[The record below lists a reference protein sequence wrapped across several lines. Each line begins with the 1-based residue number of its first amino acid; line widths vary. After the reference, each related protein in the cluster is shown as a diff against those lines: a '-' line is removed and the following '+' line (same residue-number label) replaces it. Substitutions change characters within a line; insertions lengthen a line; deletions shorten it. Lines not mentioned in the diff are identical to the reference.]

1 MTKLIKGLITA
12 ALGLLVVAGLS
23 KSATPVAAATD
34 SVPTEVTVV
43 LHKLLF
49 DQSLPLQQQNKGIAE
64 PTFEQDSKPLNGV
77 TFTVYDVTND
87 FWRTVK
93 QETKGDVEEAQAKL
107 AKDSYLPPAKSE
119 GQSRVTAGQG
129 EATFA
134 NLPLR
139 SGNKYAVYLF
149 KETNQPAGI
158 ENDSQNLVVVMP
170 GNIDHGIQPQIDLFP
185 KNKMVSGYSTV
196 EKTIT
201 NNRTNFSYG
210 EAIPYQIAVKVP
222 ANIGAMKNFKLTD
235 TADPRL
241 ERVGGLTVK
250 VDGQNAAGRFTTTQG
265 DAHAFA
271 LSFDPAK
278 LIEFANKTL
287 TVTYQ
292 MRIKQG
298 TTPDVP
304 LINRT
309 VLYPDDSQ
317 PQTDMAVVV
326 TGGKRFEKVDAKAHQ
341 TKLQGATFL
350 VKNAKGQYL
359 VQGEHGW
366 LWRSVAGD
374 PVTDYRSAGL
384 YTLVS
389 AKDGRFALAG
399 LKAGAYNLV
408 EVKAPKGYQRS
419 TKTIPFMVVA
429 GEYTRGQASP
439 YAVVNVKTPAPP
451 LPPKTPK
458 TPGTPSILQRIIPKL
473 GSEGAAWL
481 SIMGLI
487 LIALIFAFRVKNKK
501 A

>member
-12 ALGLLVVAGLS
+12 ALGLLVVAGLT
-23 KSATPVAAATD
+23 KFATPVAAATD
-34 SVPTEVTVV
+34 PAPTEVKIV

-49 DQSLPLQQQNKGIAE
+49 DQSLPLQQQNKGLSQPDFKQA
-64 PTFEQDSKPLNGV
+64 SKPLNGV
-77 TFTVYDVTND
+77 TFSVYDVTAD
-87 FWRTVK
+87 FWRNVK
-93 QETKGDVEEAQAKL
+93 QVTKGDVEQAQVNL
-107 AKDSYLPPAKSE
+107 AGDDYQPTTKAM
-119 GQSRVTAGQG
+119 QSQDTVGQG

-139 SGNKYAVYLF
+139 SGNRYAVYLF

-201 NNRTNFSYG
+201 NNRSNFSYG

-250 VDGQNAAGRFTTTQG
+250 VDSQNAAGRFTTTQD

-278 LIEFANKTL
+278 LIEFANKTI

-366 LWRSVAGD
+366 LWQSVAGD
-374 PVTDYRSAGL
+374 PVTDYRQAGL

>member
-1 MTKLIKGLITA
+1 MTKLVKSLITA
-12 ALGLLVVAGLS
+12 ALGLLMLAGLS
-23 KSATPVAAATD
+23 KPATPVAAETD
-34 SVPTEVTVV
+34 SAPAEVTVV

-49 DQSLPLQQQNKGIAE
+49 DHSLPSQQQNKGGVTQ
-64 PTFEQDSKPLNGV
+64 PNFEEASKPLNGV
-77 TFTVYDVTND
+77 TFSVYDVTAD

-93 QETKGDVEEAQAKL
+93 QVTKGDVEQAQAKL
-107 AKDSYLPPAKSE
+107 AGDAYQPTTKAV
-119 GQSRVTAGQG
+119 QSHVTAGQG

-134 NLPLR
+134 HLLLR
-139 SGNKYAVYLF
+139 RSNQYAVYLF
-149 KETNQPAGI
+149 KEANQPAGI
-158 ENDSQNLVVVMP
+158 ENDGQNLVVVMP
-170 GNIDHGIQPQIDLFP
+170 GNIEHGVQSRIDLFP
-185 KNKMVSGYSTV
+185 KNKMVSGYSTI

-222 ANIGAMKNFKLTD
+222 ANIGAMTSFKLTD
-235 TADPRL
+235 TADARL

-250 VDGQNAAGRFTTTQG
+250 VDGQNAAGRFTTTQD
-265 DAHAFA
+265 DANAFA

-278 LIEFANKTL
+278 LIEFANKTI

-292 MRIKQG
+292 MRIKKG
-298 TTPDVP
+298 ATPDVP
-304 LINRT
+304 LINQT
-309 VLYPDDSQ
+309 VLYPDDNQ

-359 VQGEHGW
+359 VQGENGW

-374 PVTDYRSAGL
+374 PVTNYQQAGL

-399 LKAGAYNLV
+399 LKASAYNLV

-419 TKTIPFMVVA
+419 TKAIPFMVVA
-429 GEYTRGQASP
+429 GEYTRGQADP
-439 YAVVNVKTPAPP
+439 YTVVNVKTPEPP
-451 LPPKTPK
+451 VSPK

-473 GSEGAAWL
+473 GSEGAVWL

>member
-23 KSATPVAAATD
+23 KSATPVTVAAD
-34 SVPTEVTVV
+34 SAPTEVTVV

-49 DQSLPLQQQNKGIAE
+49 DQSLPLQQQNKGITE

-77 TFTVYDVTND
+77 TFTVYDVTAD
-87 FWRTVK
+87 FWDNVK
-93 QETKGDVEEAQAKL
+93 QVTKGDVEQAQANL
-107 AKDSYLPPAKSE
+107 AGDDYQPTTKAVHSQD
-119 GQSRVTAGQG
+119 TAGQG

-134 NLPLR
+134 NLPVR
-139 SGNKYAVYLF
+139 SGSQYAVYLF

-170 GNIDHGIQPQIDLFP
+170 GNIDQGIQSRIDLFP

-201 NNRTNFSYG
+201 NYRTNFSYG

-222 ANIGAMKNFKLTD
+222 ANIGAMTNFKLTD
-235 TADPRL
+235 TADARL

-250 VDGQNAAGRFTTTQG
+250 VDGQNAAGRFTTTQD
-265 DAHAFA
+265 DAQAFA

-278 LIEFANKTL
+278 LIEFANKTI

-326 TGGKRFEKVDAKAHQ
+326 TGGKRFEKIDAKAHQ

-366 LWRSVAGD
+366 LWRPVAGD
-374 PVTDYRSAGL
+374 PVTDYQSAGL

-439 YAVVNVKTPAPP
+439 YAVVNVKTPEPP
-451 LPPKTPK
+451 VPPKTPK